1 MSTVKSTFRTLTVCI
16 LIMAAA
22 SSAAG
27 QPKVVLKA
35 PVLGEGMKAIQS
47 TLDISM
53 TGFSDEVQGLVNDT
67 LSKPAFMEGF
77 GSAASR
83 VVLVPTVP
91 HHAAG
96 FRISLGSAAALYSE
110 GLSPEMAARLSNLSI
125 ESDEKTGACIQPLV
139 ISFAFP
145 IPFTRDRVHAAASV
159 GWMEAEA
166 SEYGIKAF
174 SAGGALSVTVFRPA
188 GRKISWD
195 GLVLSA
201 GGDYASNEVTAR
213 IRPGVIRQT
222 VEIDPDDDGPLV
234 PMSAAI
240 SLNPDIHAGVESSVT
255 AGKAYLSTGATLF
268 EALSVSAGTGWA
280 FGLARAAILLD
291 TDETVD
297 VEGNLANLI
306 AEPGAVSIH
315 GTASETWTTTMF
327 PWVQASLGWNIG
339 PFRIVLPVAYTP
351 EDGIAMGFFFEALF

>member
-1 MSTVKSTFRTLTVCI
+1 MEHVKSTFRALTVYLLCA
-16 LIMAAA
+16 LAAA
-22 SSAAG
+22 AATG

-35 PVLGEGMKAIQS
+35 PVLGEGMDYVQAN
-47 TLDISM
+47 LDTSM
-53 TGFSDEVQGLVNDT
+53 TDFSDDVQGLVNDT
-67 LSKPAFMEGF
+67 LNKPAFMEGF

-91 HHAAG
+91 HHASG

-110 GLSPEMAARLSNLSI
+110 DLSPEMVSRLSNLSI

-145 IPFTRDRVHAAASV
+145 IPLTRDRVHAAASV

-166 SEYGIKAF
+166 SEYGVKAF
-174 SAGGALSVTVFRPA
+174 SGGGTISATVFKPV
-188 GRKISWD
+188 GRKIVWD

-201 GGDYASNEVTAR
+201 GGDYARNEVTAR
-213 IRPGVIRQT
+213 IKPGVIRQT

-234 PMSAAI
+234 AMTATI
-240 SLNPDIHAGVESSVT
+240 SLNPDIRAGVESSVT
-255 AGKAYLSTGATLF
+255 AGKAYMSTGATFF
-268 EALSVSAGTGWA
+268 EALSVSVGAGYTA
-280 FGLARAAILLD
+280 GLARAAILLD

-297 VEGNLANLI
+297 VEGYLANLI
-306 AEPGAVSIH
+306 SEPGSVSIH
-315 GTASETWTTTMF
+315 GTASETWTKTRF

-351 EDGIAMGFFFEALF
+351 EDGIGTGFFLEALF